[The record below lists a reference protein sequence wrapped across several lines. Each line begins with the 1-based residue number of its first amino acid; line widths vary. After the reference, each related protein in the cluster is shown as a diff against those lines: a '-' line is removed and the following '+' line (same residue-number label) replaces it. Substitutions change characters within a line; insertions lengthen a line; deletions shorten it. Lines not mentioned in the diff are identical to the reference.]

1 MVIERIVDAIQP
13 YSDVG
18 GRVIGLCLL
27 KATKLLYLDLRI
39 LLNIII
45 DFCKIGI
52 EGGKALGR
60 GLGEHKDLR
69 GLFLGIWLI

>member
-1 MVIERIVDAIQP
+1 MLIERTYDDNKPVG
-13 YSDVG
+13 DVG
-18 GRVIGLCLL
+18 GKVLGLCLL